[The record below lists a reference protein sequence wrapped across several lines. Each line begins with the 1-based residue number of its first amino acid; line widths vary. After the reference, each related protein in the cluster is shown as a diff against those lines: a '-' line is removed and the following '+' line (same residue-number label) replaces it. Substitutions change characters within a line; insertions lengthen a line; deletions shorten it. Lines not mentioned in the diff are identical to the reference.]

1 VGNIRSSRDIRSD
14 RLDQCSSVLFPLRQP
29 ILFHATVECSSHTSE
44 ALVLNHTSSILPVM
58 SRERNRAEEGKIT
71 VSLFYL
77 EAKNIL
83 PEERIE
89 HLLKSAI
96 LFHRSVF
103 LGKFYF

>member
-1 VGNIRSSRDIRSD
+1 
-14 RLDQCSSVLFPLRQP
+14 
-29 ILFHATVECSSHTSE
+29 
-44 ALVLNHTSSILPVM
+44 M